1 VLLCA
6 ASAGVF
12 GRLQQL
18 LHPGLLGQHPMLGQ
32 QQQQRLGVL
41 THAKRGDVL
50 LVAEGISKTH
60 DGEKILFNNLTVS
73 VL

>member
-1 VLLCA
+1 VCFCA
-6 ASAGVF
+6 ASAGAS

-18 LHPGLLGQHPMLGQ
+18 LHPNLLRQ
-32 QQQQRLGVL
+32 QQQQQQQPQRLQVL

>member
-1 VLLCA
+1 LFIWLLCQTGI
-6 ASAGVF
+6 SS
-12 GRLQQL
+12 RQQL
-18 LHPGLLGQHPMLGQ
+18 LVFQLR
-32 QQQQRLGVL
+32 QQQQRQGVL
-41 THAKRGDVL
+41 TRAKRGDVL

>member
-1 VLLCA
+1 MVAVLT
-6 ASAGVF
+6 GT
-12 GRLQQL
+12 GGKQQQL
-18 LHPGLLGQHPMLGQ
+18 LLSTRLLRQQQQ
-32 QQQQRLGVL
+32 QQQQRWSVL